1 MDFFDLLTMI
11 GGLALFLYGMDV
23 MGNGL
28 AKTSGGKLEKIL
40 EKLTSSPIKAVILG
54 AGVTAVIQSSSATTV
69 MVVGFVNSGIMKL
82 SQAVGIIMGAN
93 IGTTITSW
101 ILSLTGI
108 ESGNFFVQMLKPSS
122 FSPILALIGIIIMM
136 VSKDSRK
143 KDIASILLGFAVLMF
158 GMDTMSSAVKPLADV
173 PEFTNILLIFTNPIL
188 GMIAGV
194 ILTAVIQSSSASV
207 GILQALCATGA
218 MNFGVALP
226 IIMGQNIGTCVTAMI
241 SSIGAKKNAKRAAL
255 IHLYFNIIGTI
266 VFMVLF
272 YGINAIVHFEFLGDA
287 ASPVGIA
294 VIHSLFNIA
303 ATLLLLPFGKG
314 LVKLATLTIPETE
327 EEREE
332 AIPDAT
338 KLLDARFLEK
348 PAFAVAQCKNVGIEM
363 ANLTRRALV
372 SAVEAVTD
380 YDQKKIREVFKLEEM
395 IDHYEDELGTYL
407 MKLSGKPLSD
417 EDNHTVSNLFH
428 CMGDFERISDHALNL
443 AETAMEMQAKEQEF
457 SPKAKNE
464 LLTYGE
470 AVKEI
475 MDISVKAYE
484 SGDIALAGQ
493 VEPLEEVI
501 DGLNVKV
508 RKQHVKRLRKGKCTI
523 ELGLSLSDIL
533 TTYERVADHCSNI
546 AVCLIQ
552 VEEDGFETHE
562 YLHEVK
568 KKDNQEFQNLYQ
580 MYYNKYH
587 IGKEKKELS
596 NE

>member
-1 MDFFDLLTMI
+1 MDFFDLLTMV

-23 MGNGL
+23 MGDGL
-28 AKTSGGKLEKIL
+28 AKTSGGKLEQIL
-40 EKLTSSPIKAVILG
+40 EKLTSTPIKAVLLG

-93 IGTTITSW
+93 VGTTITSW

-108 ESGNFFVQMLKPSS
+108 ESENFFIQLLKPSS
-122 FSPILALIGIIIMM
+122 FAPILALIGIFMM
-136 VSKDSRK
+136 MLTKDSKK
-143 KDIASILLGFAVLMF
+143 KDIASIMLGFAVLMF
-158 GMDTMSSAVKPLADV
+158 GMETMSEAVKPLADV
-173 PEFTNILLIFTNPIL
+173 PEFTNILMIFTNPIL
-188 GMIAGV
+188 GMLAGLV
-194 ILTAVIQSSSASV
+194 LTAVIQSSSASV
-207 GILQALCATGA
+207 GILQALCATGS
-218 MNFGVALP
+218 MSFGIALP

-255 IHLYFNIIGTI
+255 IHLYFNIIGT
-266 VFMVLF
+266 VLFMVAF
-272 YGINAIVHFEFLGDA
+272 YAINSFVHFDFLNDA
-287 ASPVGIA
+287 ATPMGIA
-294 VIHSLFNIA
+294 VIHSTFNIA
-303 ATLLLLPFGKG
+303 ATLVLLPFGKV

-327 EEREE
+327 DEKVEE
-332 AIPDAT
+332 IPDAT
-338 KLLDARFLEK
+338 KLLDTRFLEK

-363 ANLTRRALV
+363 AKLAQRSLEYAID
-372 SAVEAVTD
+372 SITD
-380 YDQKKIREVFKLEEM
+380 YDQKKVKDVFRLEDM

-443 AETAMEMQAKEQEF
+443 AETAMEMQAKEETF
-457 SPKAKNE
+457 SEKAK
-464 LLTYGE
+464 GE

-475 MDISVKAYE
+475 MDLSVEAYK
-484 SGDIALAGQ
+484 SGSMALAER

-501 DGLNVKV
+501 DDLNVKI
-508 RKQHVKRLRKGKCTI
+508 KNHHVKRLRKGKCTI

-533 TTYERVADHCSNI
+533 TNYERVADHCSNI

-562 YLHEVK
+562 YLNEVK
-568 KKDNQEFQNLYQ
+568 QKDNKDFQNLYQ
-580 MYYNKYH
+580 MYYNKYQ
-587 IGKEKKELS
+587 IGKADK
-596 NE
+596 